1 LHKAEIVSTTRTI
14 LVAVMV
20 AAAILLIW
28 GFTRKAAPVE
38 LPFAKVT
45 RGMVVSSL
53 STNGKVEPIQWASA
67 RAERQGIVD
76 KVLVQK
82 GQQVHAGEALIVL
95 DLSDA
100 SAQLAAAEA
109 SIATAQA
116 QGQVLRQGGP
126 QIQRT
131 QIESDLASTR
141 ATLQSA
147 QKEYEALQRLV
158 EKQAA
163 TRVELDAARQRVE
176 QAQLQIEAL
185 EKRRA
190 ALVSSTELPVVKAK
204 IEEAEAAAAVA
215 KRNLGESVVQ
225 APMDGIVYQFDLRV
239 GSFVHPGDLV
249 ANVGKLDQVRVTLY
263 VDEPDLGRIEK
274 GMPVT
279 ITWTALPG
287 RQWKGVVDKLPTE
300 VVTLGSRQVGEVG
313 CIIDNPDRDLL
324 PGTNVDAE
332 IRSRV
337 IPNALTIPKEALRR
351 ESEVTGV
358 YLLAP
363 DGRLLWR
370 PIKVGVSSYTKAQV
384 VEGLADGD
392 AVALPTDKVLK
403 AGLKVQ
409 AVYP

>member
-1 LHKAEIVSTTRTI
+1 V
-14 LVAVMV
+14 V
-20 AAAILLIW
+20 AAILLIW

-38 LPFAKVT
+38 LPFTKVV
-45 RGMVVSSL
+45 RGTVISSL

-76 KVLVQK
+76 KVYVQK
-82 GQQVHAGEALIVL
+82 GQQVHAGEDLIAL
-95 DLSDA
+95 DMSDA
-100 SAQLAAAEA
+100 SAQLAAADA
-109 SIATAQA
+109 AIAAAQA
-116 QGQVLRQGGP
+116 QGQVLKQGGP

-131 QIESDLASTR
+131 EIAGELAAAR

-147 QKEYEALQRLV
+147 QKEYEILQRLV

-163 TRVELDAARQRVE
+163 TRVELEAARQKVE
-176 QAQLQIEAL
+176 QGQLQIDAL
-185 EKRRA
+185 EKKGT
-190 ALVSSTELPVVKAK
+190 ALVSSSDVPVAKARL
-204 IEEAEAAAAVA
+204 EEAEASAALA
-215 KRNLGESVVQ
+215 KRNLGQSVVQ
-225 APMDGIVYQFDLRV
+225 APMDGTVYQFDLRV

-300 VVTLGSRQVGEVG
+300 VVPLGSRQVGEVG

-337 IPNALTIPKEALRR
+337 VPNALTIPKEALRR
-351 ESEVTGV
+351 ESDVTGV
-358 YLLAP
+358 YMLGSGARLA
-363 DGRLLWR
+363 WK
-370 PIKVGVSSYTKAQV
+370 PIKIGVSSYTKTQV

-392 AVALPTDKVLK
+392 AVLLPTDKPLK
-403 AGLKVQ
+403 VGLKVQ
-409 AVYP
+409 PVYP

>member
-1 LHKAEIVSTTRTI
+1 MSTTRTI
-14 LVAVMV
+14 LIAALVV
-20 AAAILLIW
+20 AAILLIW

-38 LPFAKVT
+38 LPFTKVV
-45 RGMVVSSL
+45 RGTVISSL

-76 KVLVQK
+76 KVYVQK
-82 GQQVHAGEALIVL
+82 GQQVHAGEDLIAL
-95 DLSDA
+95 DMSDA
-100 SAQLAAAEA
+100 SAQLAAADA
-109 SIATAQA
+109 AIAAAQA
-116 QGQVLRQGGP
+116 QGQVLKQGGP

-131 QIESDLASTR
+131 EIAGELAAAR

-147 QKEYEALQRLV
+147 QKEYEILQRLV

-163 TRVELDAARQRVE
+163 TRVELEAARQKVE
-176 QAQLQIEAL
+176 QGQLQIDAL
-185 EKRRA
+185 EKRRT
-190 ALVSSTELPVVKAK
+190 ALVSSSDVPVAKARL
-204 IEEAEAAAAVA
+204 EEAEASAALA
-215 KRNLGESVVQ
+215 KRNLGQSVVQ
-225 APMDGIVYQFDLRV
+225 APMDGTVYQFDLRV

-300 VVTLGSRQVGEVG
+300 VVPLGSRQVGEVG

-337 IPNALTIPKEALRR
+337 VPNALTIPKEALRR
-351 ESEVTGV
+351 ESDVTGV
-358 YLLAP
+358 YMLGSGARLA
-363 DGRLLWR
+363 WK
-370 PIKVGVSSYTKAQV
+370 PIKIGVSSYTKTQV

-392 AVALPTDKVLK
+392 AVLLPTDKPLK
-403 AGLKVQ
+403 VGLKVQ
-409 AVYP
+409 PVYP

>member
-1 LHKAEIVSTTRTI
+1 V
-14 LVAVMV
+14 V
-20 AAAILLIW
+20 AAILLIW

-38 LPFAKVT
+38 LPFTKVV
-45 RGMVVSSL
+45 RGTVISSL

-76 KVLVQK
+76 KVYVQK
-82 GQQVHAGEALIVL
+82 GQQVHAGEDLIAL
-95 DLSDA
+95 DMSDA
-100 SAQLAAAEA
+100 SAQLAAADA
-109 SIATAQA
+109 AIAAAQA
-116 QGQVLRQGGP
+116 QGQVLKQGGP

-131 QIESDLASTR
+131 EIAGELAAAR

-147 QKEYEALQRLV
+147 QKEYEILQRLV

-163 TRVELDAARQRVE
+163 TRVELEAARQKVE
-176 QAQLQIEAL
+176 QGQLQIDAL
-185 EKRRA
+185 EKRRT
-190 ALVSSTELPVVKAK
+190 ALVSSSDVPVAKARL
-204 IEEAEAAAAVA
+204 EEAEASAALA
-215 KRNLGESVVQ
+215 KRNLGQSVVQ
-225 APMDGIVYQFDLRV
+225 APMDGTVYQFDLRV

-300 VVTLGSRQVGEVG
+300 VVPLGSRQVGEVG

-337 IPNALTIPKEALRR
+337 VPNALTIPKEALRR
-351 ESEVTGV
+351 ESDVTGV
-358 YLLAP
+358 YMLGSGARLA
-363 DGRLLWR
+363 WK
-370 PIKVGVSSYTKAQV
+370 PIKIGVSSYTKTQV

-392 AVALPTDKVLK
+392 AVLLPTDKPLK
-403 AGLKVQ
+403 VGLKVQ
-409 AVYP
+409 PVYP

>member
-1 LHKAEIVSTTRTI
+1 MSTTRTVLI
-14 LVAVMV
+14 VVMV

-67 RAERQGIVD
+67 RAERAGIVD

-82 GQQVHAGEALIVL
+82 GQYVHVGDELIALDMSEASSQL
-95 DLSDA
+95 A
-100 SAQLAAAEA
+100 SANAAIAAA
-109 SIATAQA
+109 QA
-116 QGQVLRQGGP
+116 EGQVLKQGGP
-126 QIQRT
+126 QLQRT
-131 QIESDLASTR
+131 QITSDLAAAR
-141 ATLQSA
+141 ATLQDA

-158 EKQAA
+158 DKQAA
-163 TRVELDAARQRVE
+163 TKVELEAAREKQE
-176 QAQLQIEAL
+176 QAQLQIDAL
-185 EKRRA
+185 EHKRS

-204 IEEAEAAAAVA
+204 IEEAEASATLAR
-215 KRNLGESVVQ
+215 RNLGQSVVQ
-225 APMDGIVYQFDLRV
+225 APMDGVVYQFDLRV

-249 ANVGKLDQVRVTLY
+249 ANIGKLDQVRVTLY

-279 ITWTALPG
+279 IAWTALPG

-300 VVTLGSRQVGEVG
+300 VVPFGSRQVGEVG

-337 IPNALTIPKEALRR
+337 VGNALTIPKEALRR
-351 ESEVTGV
+351 EADVSGV
-358 YLLAP
+358 YLLSA
-363 DGRLLWR
+363 DNRLEWK
-370 PIKVGVSSYTKAQV
+370 PIKVGVSSYTRAQV
-384 VEGLADGD
+384 VDGLADGQS
-392 AVALPTDKVLK
+392 VVLPTDKPVK

-409 AVYP
+409 PVYP

>member
-1 LHKAEIVSTTRTI
+1 MSTTRTI
-14 LVAVMV
+14 LIAALVV
-20 AAAILLIW
+20 AAILLIW

-38 LPFAKVT
+38 LPFTKVV
-45 RGMVVSSL
+45 RGTVISSL

-76 KVLVQK
+76 KVYVQK
-82 GQQVHAGEALIVL
+82 GQQVHAGEDLIAL
-95 DLSDA
+95 DMSDA
-100 SAQLAAAEA
+100 SAQLAAADA
-109 SIATAQA
+109 AIAAAQA
-116 QGQVLRQGGP
+116 QGQVLKQGGP

-131 QIESDLASTR
+131 EIAGELAAAR

-147 QKEYEALQRLV
+147 QKEYEILQRLV

-163 TRVELDAARQRVE
+163 TRVELEAARQKVE
-176 QAQLQIEAL
+176 QGQLQIDAL
-185 EKRRA
+185 EKKGT
-190 ALVSSTELPVVKAK
+190 ALVSSSDVPVAKARL
-204 IEEAEAAAAVA
+204 EEAEASAALA
-215 KRNLGESVVQ
+215 KRNLGQSVVQ
-225 APMDGIVYQFDLRV
+225 APMDGTVYQFDLRV

-300 VVTLGSRQVGEVG
+300 VVPLGSRQVGEVG

-337 IPNALTIPKEALRR
+337 VPNALTIPKEALRR
-351 ESEVTGV
+351 ESDVTGV
-358 YLLAP
+358 YMLGSGARLA
-363 DGRLLWR
+363 WK
-370 PIKVGVSSYTKAQV
+370 PIKIGVSSYTKTQV

-392 AVALPTDKVLK
+392 AVLLPTDKPLK
-403 AGLKVQ
+403 VGLKVQ
-409 AVYP
+409 PVYP